1 MEKTKA
7 EGYEALRKI
16 KEILK
21 DFDPEDSYIG
31 KAFEGCVEQAEENL
45 RYDGK
50 LSWKAQYESKDREVT
65 RLAEKLAEVNKR
77 LRESEV
83 ARVDLTKELSQKDD
97 TIARLEEVTDKL
109 HESEEHRVD
118 LVTELNQKDDAIARY
133 VDVVQGKDREISR
146 LNGVINNKDAA
157 YTDLEGRLEEAQG
170 QISDHK
176 QTILELKAKLYDMMT
191 KEEVKA

>member
-16 KEILK
+16 EEILK
-21 DFDPEDSYIG
+21 GFDPERTYIG

-45 RYDGK
+45 RYDGMM
-50 LSWKAQYESKDREVT
+50 SWKAEYESKNREVA
-65 RLAEKLAEVNKR
+65 RLTEKLAEVNKK

-109 HESEEHRVD
+109 HESEEHRVE
-118 LVTELNQKDDAIARY
+118 LTKQLNQKDDTIARY
-133 VDVVQGKDREISR
+133 VGVVQGKDREIHR
-146 LNGVINNKDAA
+146 LSGVLGEKAAA
-157 YTDLEGRLEEAQG
+157 YENLEDKLEEAQG
-170 QISDHK
+170 QISDLR

-191 KEEVKA
+191 GKEVSG

>member
-1 MEKTKA
+1 MVKTKA

-50 LSWKAQYESKDREVT
+50 MSWKAEYESKNREAA
-65 RLAEKLAEVNKR
+65 RLTEKLAEVNKK

-83 ARVDLTKELSQKDD
+83 SRVDLTK
-97 TIARLEEVTDKL
+97 
-109 HESEEHRVD
+109 
-118 LVTELNQKDDAIARY
+118 ELNQKDDAIGRLANAKNQLESQIVGEALIRRDYEARIGQMESDY
-133 VDVVQGKDREISR
+133 KALQISYEGLKAAKKQETAAEIS
-146 LNGVINNKDAA
+146 
-157 YTDLEGRLEEAQG
+157 DLR
-170 QISDHK
+170 

-191 KEEVKA
+191 AGEEVEE

>member
-16 KEILK
+16 QEILK

-50 LSWKAQYESKDREVT
+50 MSWKAEYESKDRQVA
-65 RLAEKLAEVNKR
+65 RLTEKLAEVNKK

-83 ARVDLTKELSQKDD
+83 ARVDLTKQ
-97 TIARLEEVTDKL
+97 
-109 HESEEHRVD
+109 
-118 LVTELNQKDDAIARY
+118 LNQKDDVIARY
-133 VDVVQGKDREISR
+133 IDVVQGKDREIAE
-146 LNGVINNKDAA
+146 LDGELDDKDRT
-157 YTDLEGRLEEAQG
+157 YTDLEGRLEESQR
-170 QISDHK
+170 QIGTLK
-176 QTILELKAKLYDMMT
+176 QTILELKAKLYDIIIR
-191 KEEVKA
+191 EEVEE